1 MLKGFYEK
9 IGVRI
14 LDKVDPEVG
23 RTILTNDVEA
33 KFEGI
38 SMVSPAIRPDQVV
51 PMRNFAAW
59 YSAYGKWYAD
69 GRSTA
74 NGGVEPTGDVLALID
89 AYDAIKVAAGPNRDA
104 IVAENVAK
112 IYELHHK
119 NIWIIGF
126 LAPPARY
133 WLVNNNVMNFPPG
146 LVWADEYRFASMMRP
161 EQWYLAK

>member
-1 MLKGFYEK
+1 M
-9 IGVRI
+9 RI

-112 IYELHHK
+112 SMSSTTRTSGSSVFWHHRL
-119 NIWIIGF
+119 GT
-126 LAPPARY
+126 
-133 WLVNNNVMNFPPG
+133 G
-146 LVWADEYRFASMMRP
+146 LSTIM
-161 EQWYLAK
+161 L